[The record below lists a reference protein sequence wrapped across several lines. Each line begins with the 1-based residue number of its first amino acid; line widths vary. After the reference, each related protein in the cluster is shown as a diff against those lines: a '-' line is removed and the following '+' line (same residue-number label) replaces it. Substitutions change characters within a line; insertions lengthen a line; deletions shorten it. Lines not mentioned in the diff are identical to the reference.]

1 MPGTLAEFINAFRRE
16 EGGAWL
22 CVKPAVLDLPHGPI
36 HVAPGTRLTSGTKFM
51 NVDLV
56 NLLEAQY
63 EMEQVPQKRQQ
74 QP

>member
-1 MPGTLAEFINAFRRE
+1 MSGTLAEFVSAFRRE

-36 HVAPGTRLTSGTKFM
+36 HVAPGTRLTSGTKVM

-63 EMEQVPQKRQQ
+63 EVQQLAQQRQQ
-74 QP
+74 RP